1 MSVSPG
7 SDREAIGHQASIG
20 TETGKT
26 NRSRENVYGIQRE
39 TAADK
44 TCRLNKNIKIPE
56 DNR

>member
-1 MSVSPG
+1 MSPG
-7 SDREAIGHQASIG
+7 SDREAIGHQGSIG